1 MLVGVCELHTE
12 WTCYD
17 RITSPSLL
25 VFWCQNWYCKWNTK
39 CLYGFSDFRTSLLT
53 PGWIGAVSKHKPC
66 KVWNRVNFVRDWSQL
81 CILPARWCCMYQRG
95 KMASV
100 EKQVNRSRTEQLV
113 ALPNSVFR
121 IVVVA
126 KPRISPRSLFNK
138 SEILTVACQCM
149 A

>member
-1 MLVGVCELHTE
+1 
-12 WTCYD
+12 
-17 RITSPSLL
+17 
-25 VFWCQNWYCKWNTK
+25 
-39 CLYGFSDFRTSLLT
+39 
-53 PGWIGAVSKHKPC
+53 
-66 KVWNRVNFVRDWSQL
+66 
-81 CILPARWCCMYQRG
+81 MYQRG